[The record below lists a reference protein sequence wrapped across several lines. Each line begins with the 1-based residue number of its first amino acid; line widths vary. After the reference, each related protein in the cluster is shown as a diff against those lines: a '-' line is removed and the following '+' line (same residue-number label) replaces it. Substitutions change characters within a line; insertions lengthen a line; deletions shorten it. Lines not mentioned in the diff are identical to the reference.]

1 MGKWL
6 LFCALI
12 FIQLPFA
19 YANNDSNNNSNNSNN
34 ENREDTF
41 DVAVLATRGDL
52 NAQIRWQPTLDWL
65 ETQIHNVHFTL
76 HTFSINEMSDAV
88 KNKKID
94 FIITNPGQSV
104 SLGRQYDLSW
114 MATLEGS
121 QGSDAAHMIGSTV
134 LVKSTSNYYS
144 ITDLQGKNI
153 AAVDKNAFGGYQ
165 TFAHEVQQNGF
176 DLSRYFSNI
185 SFIGFPIDA
194 IVYRLRDNAID
205 AIIVPTCLVEK
216 MDKEGLIA
224 KKDFRVINQKKH
236 PNFHCAVSTQ
246 LYPNWSFAKTTGNH
260 RALAKK
266 ITRALLAMP
275 KDHPAAIASNSS
287 GWTPLVSQ
295 LSIEKLHQDLDIAQL
310 KIRWGVLTMRWIS
323 NHQQWIWA
331 LFIFVLFL
339 IFYHFLLEYRFS
351 KSKRQLAETL
361 NQLKE
366 KNSMLEHAQRVAIV
380 GELGSSLAHEINQP
394 LAAIR
399 NYSQGGLIRLKNG
412 NSNEEIINVFEI
424 IQHQVSRAD
433 RIISRLRGLI
443 NKRET
448 TKAYCD
454 MEMIITDTL
463 TLLDY
468 ALKKKN
474 IVINRATSLNTQAI
488 FVDSVGIQ
496 QVILN
501 LISNAS
507 DACFEK
513 SLGEHSCN
521 INIETDY
528 QEDQFYL
535 HISDDGIGLKESS
548 EKLQSA
554 FFTTKAEGLG
564 LGLAICRNVIELHHG
579 QLTLENNKEA
589 GCIAT
594 ISIPIGNSK
603 DNNKESKNE

>member
-1 MGKWL
+1 MMGKWL
-6 LFCALI
+6 LFCAFI
-12 FIQLPFA
+12 FIQWPFA
-19 YANNDSNNNSNNSNN
+19 YANNSNNK
-34 ENREDTF
+34 NREDTF
-41 DVAVLATRGDL
+41 DVAVLAPRGDL
-52 NAQIRWQPTLDWL
+52 NAKIRWQPTLNWL
-65 ETQIHNVHFTL
+65 ETKIHNIHFTL
-76 HTFSINEMSDAV
+76 HSFSINEMSDAV

-94 FIITNPGQSV
+94 FIITNPGQSL
-104 SLGRQYDLSW
+104 SLGRQYNLSW

-121 QGSDAAHMIGSTV
+121 QGRDAAHMIGSTV

-144 ITDLQGKNI
+144 IADLQGTNI

-165 TFAHEVQQNGF
+165 TFEYEVQQNGF
-176 DLSRYFSNI
+176 DLHHYFSNV

-194 IVYRLRDNAID
+194 IVYRLRDMAID
-205 AIIVPTCLVEK
+205 AAIVPACLIEQ
-216 MDKEGLIA
+216 MDKEGLIS
-224 KKDFRVINQKKH
+224 KDDFRIINQKTRN
-236 PNFHCAVSTQ
+236 NFNCVVSTP
-246 LYPNWSFAKTTGNH
+246 LYPNWSFAKIAGDH
-260 RALAKK
+260 SELAKK
-266 ITRALLAMP
+266 ITLALLEMP
-275 KDHPAAIASNSS
+275 KDHLAAIASNSA

-295 LSIEKLHQDLDIAQL
+295 LSIEKLHQDLDISQM
-310 KIRWGVLTMRWIS
+310 KIRWGVLTMRWVS

-351 KSKRQLAETL
+351 KSKKQLAETL

-399 NYSQGGLIRLKNG
+399 NYSQGGLMRIKNG
-412 NSNEEIINVFEI
+412 CSNDEIVNVFET
-424 IQHQVSRAD
+424 IQHQVSRAG

-443 NKRET
+443 RKRET
-448 TKAYCD
+448 SKTDCN
-454 MEMIITDTL
+454 MEAIISDTL

-468 ALKKKN
+468 ALEKKN
-474 IVINRATSLNTQAI
+474 ITINRATSLETKSI
-488 FVDSVGIQ
+488 FVDSVGMQ

-513 SLGEHSCN
+513 SLGEYLCN
-521 INIETDY
+521 ITIETDY
-528 QEDQFYL
+528 QDDQFHL
-535 HISDDGIGLKESS
+535 RISDDGIGLKEKS

-554 FFTTKAEGLG
+554 FFTTKEEGLG

-579 QLTLENNKEA
+579 QLILENNKET

-594 ISIPIGNSK
+594 VSIPII
-603 DNNKESKNE
+603 DNKENKYD